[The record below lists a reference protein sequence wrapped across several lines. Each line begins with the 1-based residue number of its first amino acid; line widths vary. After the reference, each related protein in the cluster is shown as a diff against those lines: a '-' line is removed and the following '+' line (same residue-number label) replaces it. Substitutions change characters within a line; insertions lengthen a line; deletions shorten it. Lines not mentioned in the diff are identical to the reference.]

1 MNCLVAVAAGGV
13 PADGGG
19 GGGGGG
25 GVPADAAE
33 DSVSDGSWR

>member
-13 PADGGG
+13 PADG